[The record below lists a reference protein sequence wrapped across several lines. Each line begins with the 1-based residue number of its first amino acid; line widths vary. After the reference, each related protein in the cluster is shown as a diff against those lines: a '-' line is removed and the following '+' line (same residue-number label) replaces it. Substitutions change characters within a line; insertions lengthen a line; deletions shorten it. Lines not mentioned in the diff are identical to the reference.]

1 MTKHRN
7 LIRKPFQKSLL
18 AQFAEVYPPLAG
30 GQVSLL
36 GARRKDV
43 GMHKAAAV
51 LLLIV
56 FSFLNSS
63 CSPSIT
69 PEEAKVLVTLDE
81 IQRGVESNIDLD
93 RFEQLLNTAS
103 AEIQNLKQN
112 SKNPPCFMSAV
123 TKCYASYEIAGK
135 AWKRMETEQ
144 DAKRKEDMEM
154 TLAFS
159 LSFSRLNIEKA
170 NKCYQ

>member
-1 MTKHRN
+1 MN
-7 LIRKPFQKSLL
+7 F
-18 AQFAEVYPPLAG
+18 
-30 GQVSLL
+30 
-36 GARRKDV
+36 
-43 GMHKAAAV
+43 
-51 LLLIV
+51 
-56 FSFLNSS
+56 S
-63 CSPSIT
+63 CSPRIT

-81 IQRGVESNIDLD
+81 IQRGVESNIDLN
-93 RFEQLLNTAS
+93 RFGQLLSTAK

-112 SKNPPCFMSAV
+112 SKKNPCFMSAV

-170 NKCYQ
+170 NKCYK

>member
-1 MTKHRN
+1 MHR
-7 LIRKPFQKSLL
+7 
-18 AQFAEVYPPLAG
+18 
-30 GQVSLL
+30 
-36 GARRKDV
+36 
-43 GMHKAAAV
+43 AV
-51 LLLIV
+51 VVALLISL
-56 FSFLNSS
+56 SFLNSG
-63 CSPSIT
+63 CSPRIT

-93 RFEQLLNTAS
+93 RFGQLLNTAN

-112 SKNPPCFMSAV
+112 SKKNPCFMSAV
-123 TKCYASYEIAGK
+123 TKCYASYEIASK
-135 AWKRMETEQ
+135 AWKRMETAQ

>member
-1 MTKHRN
+1 MHR
-7 LIRKPFQKSLL
+7 
-18 AQFAEVYPPLAG
+18 
-30 GQVSLL
+30 
-36 GARRKDV
+36 
-43 GMHKAAAV
+43 AATV

-56 FSFLNSS
+56 FSFLNFN
-63 CSPSIT
+63 CSPRIT

-81 IQRGVESNIDLD
+81 IQRGVESNIDLGG
-93 RFEQLLNTAS
+93 FEQLLDTAD
-103 AEIQNLKQN
+103 AEIQNLKQR
-112 SKNPPCFMSAV
+112 SKQNPCFMSAV
-123 TKCYASYEIAGK
+123 TKCYASYEIASK
-135 AWKRMETEQ
+135 AWKRMESEQ